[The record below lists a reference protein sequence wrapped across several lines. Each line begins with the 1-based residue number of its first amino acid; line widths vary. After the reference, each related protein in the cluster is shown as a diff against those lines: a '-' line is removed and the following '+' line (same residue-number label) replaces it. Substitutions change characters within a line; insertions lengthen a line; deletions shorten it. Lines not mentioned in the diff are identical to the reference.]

1 MGWKRGGKEGYSPTR
16 QNEAWVSNA
25 QDGKLSRLSSVMVPA
40 ALPCLPSGP
49 PTHSKVYDGEDIQE
63 DGYRVSSTGFLAIK
77 LSESIAA
84 RPSSSRLAAAQAF
97 EGRQQHACGADRGTQ
112 HMTSVSLDL
121 TYGA

>member
-1 MGWKRGGKEGYSPTR
+1 MLAIR
-16 QNEAWVSNA
+16 
-25 QDGKLSRLSSVMVPA
+25 
-40 ALPCLPSGP
+40 
-49 PTHSKVYDGEDIQE
+49 PTHTQQRSRAAIYHGEDIQE

-84 RPSSSRLAAAQAF
+84 RPSSSHLAAAQAF
-97 EGRQQHACGADRGTQ
+97 EGRQQHACWADRGTQ